1 MLNIYKT
8 NRIELI
14 GEVLAK
20 ELLVNPPFI
29 TDNLK
34 ISIQNYFLS
43 KWIKDQITL
52 KNDINALC
60 EFQTLAEYTEE
71 LVRNLYKDQKVKS
84 WNFESIK
91 WSIIESLEE
100 LGEFKESWPL
110 INWIN
115 KFINNNKILDS
126 EIYALT
132 LRITKVFSE
141 YILYR
146 PEMIE
151 KWHNTELKNSNLFIG
166 LKKDQYWQPILFKL
180 IERNLNKPICI
191 FMREII
197 NDINNLKNSSKI
209 KIPKN
214 IYIVA
219 SNNLSKLQISF
230 YSKLS
235 ELTNVSIY
243 LLSPGND
250 LWNRINIED
259 GPISLDNNNKKQYLL
274 KDSIESIFCKFIAN
288 FEKLIE
294 ETTFNEEIKVNLQ
307 LPFID
312 PTIDLKKN
320 HKSLL
325 LHQIQKSL
333 IYSNN
338 KNFNIGDNDESIIF
352 RGCNNILIEL
362 EYIKNEIISICAS
375 NKNINYCD
383 ILVATN
389 QLNSL
394 KPYLK
399 FVFNSD
405 ERIPYFLSIQNDK
418 EKSPIY
424 KLLKI
429 FIEIANKK
437 ITINEIRELLS
448 EDTLQSIYNFNNAEK
463 EEILSYL
470 IDSGF
475 HWGISRKERLG
486 EYKNSLDWCIKRFTL
501 GQIYSVDFYIKKT
514 DINSYSPNN
523 PSIDINKWILILNE
537 IVRIIKSLRSNN
549 SFGNWISIFRKIF
562 HNNVI
567 ENEKFNDEINNL
579 FKILEDI
586 SKNINSEVILDL
598 NVINEILNTYIN
610 SPTSNL
616 DRRKNEVLISTIEN
630 SRLLPHKIIFLM
642 GMNQKIYPKTIDKDK
657 INILNNEYRFGDPSL
672 IEKEKYFFLEL
683 LLSCREKFIISW
695 SNYDFEN
702 NALEISSPIRKLINL
717 LRNQMGINQQNNF
730 ITDMKIN
737 RSQNKMLNNKS
748 LDTNQGL
755 IKKLEFKNEDSQNKK
770 YKLSELIKWFK
781 SPQLYWLRKRNIF
794 PKKKFIHNPSDEK
807 ISNYE
812 KFKLLNNLLS
822 DIDIE
827 ETDYKIKLNELKI
840 KEMII
845 SNGII
850 SPKNNIYINEL
861 EVHKLIQSL
870 IYNFKDLNNIQRKY
884 QKSESNKFEYFKCD
898 NKIIEL
904 IHSNINFQKR
914 SETWI
919 KLLFISILD
928 KDINKAQII
937 YRKNNI
943 YNIETLNAPCK
954 IDAIKLI
961 DQYLNIYH
969 NSLEY
974 CLPLP
979 PESSYK
985 YIFSLMKNKNH
996 EKAFIDEWIGNKNFN
1011 LGERDK
1017 PEMQLCYGYKKDPN
1031 FFLNNEYFQ
1040 ELSIQL
1046 YKPLIA
1052 SFL

>member
-8 NRIELI
+8 NKIELI
-14 GEVLAK
+14 SEVLAK
-20 ELLVNPPFI
+20 ELIINPPFI
-29 TDNLK
+29 TENLK

-52 KNDINALC
+52 RNDINALC
-60 EFQTLAEYTEE
+60 EFQTLEEYTEE

-91 WSIIESLEE
+91 WSIIESFEE

-110 INWIN
+110 INWVN
-115 KFINNNKILDS
+115 KYINNKKILDS
-126 EIYALT
+126 EIHTLI
-132 LRITKVFSE
+132 LRITKVFSD

-151 KWHNTELKNSNLFIG
+151 RWHYTEIKNSNLFSG
-166 LKKDQYWQPILFKL
+166 LNKDQYWQPILFKL

-197 NDINNLKNSSKI
+197 NDINNLKNSSTI

-235 ELTNVSIY
+235 KLTNVNIY

-259 GPISLDNNNKKQYLL
+259 GAISLDNYNKKQYLL
-274 KDSIESIFCKFIAN
+274 NESIESIFCKFIAN

-294 ETTFNEEIKVNLQ
+294 ETTFNEEIKVNIQ

-312 PTIDLKKN
+312 PTINLKKN

-333 IYSNN
+333 INN
-338 KNFNIGDNDESIIF
+338 KQNFNVEDNDESITF
-352 RGCNNILIEL
+352 RGCKNNLIEL
-362 EYIKNEIISICAS
+362 EYIKSKIKNICAS
-375 NKNINYCD
+375 NKDINYCD
-383 ILVATN
+383 ILIATN
-389 QLNSL
+389 QINNL

-405 ERIPYFLSIQNDK
+405 ERIPYFLSIQNYKDI
-418 EKSPIY
+418 SPIY

-437 ITINEIRELLS
+437 ISINEIRELLS
-448 EDTLQSIYNFNNAEK
+448 EETLQGIYNFNNAEK

-475 HWGISRKERLG
+475 HWGITREERLG

-514 DINSYSPNN
+514 DINSYTPNN
-523 PSIDINKWILILNE
+523 PSIDIDKWILILNE
-537 IVRIIKSLRSNN
+537 IIRIIKSLRSTN
-549 SFGNWISIFRKIF
+549 SFENWISVFKNIFY
-562 HNNVI
+562 NNVI
-567 ENEKFNDEINNL
+567 KQNNFNDEITNL
-579 FKILEDI
+579 FKNLQDI
-586 SKNINSEVILDL
+586 SRIIDSEVILDL
-598 NVINEILNTYIN
+598 NVLNDILNTYIN
-610 SPTSNL
+610 NQTSNL
-616 DRRKNEVLISTIEN
+616 DKRKNEVLISTIEN
-630 SRLLPHKIIFLM
+630 SRLLPHKIIFVM
-642 GMNQKIYPKTIDKDK
+642 GMNQKIYPKAIDRDK

-672 IEKEKYFFLEL
+672 IDKEKYLFLEL

-717 LRNQMGINQQNNF
+717 LKNQMNINHQDNF
-730 ITDMKIN
+730 INDKEFN
-737 RSQNKMLNNKS
+737 RSQTKLISNKS
-748 LDTNQGL
+748 FNPNEGL
-755 IKKLEFKNEDSQNKK
+755 IKSLEFKNEDFQNKK
-770 YKLSELIKWFK
+770 YKLSELINWFK
-781 SPQLYWLRKRNIF
+781 SPQLYWLRQRNIF
-794 PKKKFIHNPSDEK
+794 PKKKFTYNPSDEK

-812 KFKLLNNLLS
+812 KYKLLNNLLS
-822 DIDIE
+822 DINID

-861 EVHKLIQSL
+861 EVQKLIQSL

-884 QKSESNKFEYFKCD
+884 QKSESNKLEYFKCN

-919 KLLFISILD
+919 KLLFISTLD

-943 YNIETLNAPCK
+943 YNVEILNAPCK

-985 YIFSLMKNKNH
+985 YIFYFMRNKNY

-1017 PEMQLCYGYKKDPN
+1017 PEMQLCYGYEKDPY
-1031 FFLNNEYFQ
+1031 FFLNDKYFP
-1040 ELSIQL
+1040 ELSIKL
-1046 YKPLIA
+1046 YKPLIE
-1052 SFL
+1052 SLL

>member
-8 NRIELI
+8 NKIELI
-14 GEVLAK
+14 SEVLAK
-20 ELLVNPPFI
+20 EILINPPFI

-91 WSIIESLEE
+91 WSIVESFEE
-100 LGEFKESWPL
+100 LGQFKESWPL

-115 KFINNNKILDS
+115 KFIKNKKILDS
-126 EIYALT
+126 EIYALI
-132 LRITKVFSE
+132 LRITKVFSD

-151 KWHNTELKNSNLFIG
+151 KWHNTDLQNSNLFSG
-166 LKKDQYWQPILFKL
+166 LNNDQYWQPILFKL
-180 IERNLNKPICI
+180 IERKLNKPTCI

-197 NDINNLKNSSKI
+197 NDINNLKNSLKI

-235 ELTNVSIY
+235 ELTNVNIY
-243 LLSPGND
+243 LLSPGHD
-250 LWNRINIED
+250 LWDRINIED
-259 GPISLDNNNKKQYLL
+259 GSISLDSYNKKNYLL
-274 KDSIESIFCKFIAN
+274 NESIESIFCKFIAN
-288 FEKLIE
+288 YEKLIE
-294 ETTFNEEIKVNLQ
+294 ETTFNEEIKVNIQ

-312 PTIDLKKN
+312 PTINLKKN
-320 HKSLL
+320 HKPPL

-333 IYSNN
+333 IHNN
-338 KNFNIGDNDESIIF
+338 NQILNIENNDESIF
-352 RGCNNILIEL
+352 FKSSKNILIEL
-362 EYIKNEIISICAS
+362 ENIKNEIKSICTS
-375 NKNINYCD
+375 NKDINYCD

-389 QLNSL
+389 QINSL

-405 ERIPYFLSIQNDK
+405 ERIPYFLSIKNYK
-418 EKSPIY
+418 ENSPIY
-424 KLLKI
+424 NLLKI

-448 EDTLQSIYNFNNAEK
+448 DDTLQSIYNFNNAER

-501 GQIYSVDFYIKKT
+501 GQIYSGDFYIKKT
-514 DINSYSPNN
+514 DINSYAPNN

-537 IVRIIKSLRSNN
+537 IVRIIKSLRSTN
-549 SFGNWISIFRKIF
+549 SFENWISIFRNIF
-562 HNNVI
+562 HNDVI
-567 ENEKFNDEINNL
+567 QNKKFNDEINNL
-579 FKILEDI
+579 FKILGDI
-586 SKNINSEVILDL
+586 SRIINSEAILDL
-598 NVINEILNTYIN
+598 NVLNEILSNYIN
-610 SPTSNL
+610 NQTSNL

-642 GMNQKIYPKTIDKDK
+642 GMNQEIYPKSIDKDK

-672 IEKEKYFFLEL
+672 IDKEKYFFLEL

-702 NALEISSPIRKLINL
+702 NSLEISSPIRKLINL
-717 LRNQMGINQQNNF
+717 LKNQIDRNHQDNF
-730 ITDMKIN
+730 ITDMEIN
-737 RSQNKMLNNKS
+737 RSQNKMISNKS
-748 LDTNQGL
+748 LDPNEGL
-755 IKKLEFKNEDSQNKK
+755 IKSLKFKNEYSQNKK
-770 YKLSELIKWFK
+770 YNLQELIKWFK
-781 SPQLYWLRKRNIF
+781 SPQLYWLRQRNIF

-812 KFKLLNNLLS
+812 KYKLLNNLLS
-822 DIDIE
+822 NIDLE
-827 ETDYKIKLNELKI
+827 ETDYKNKLNKLKI

-861 EVHKLIQSL
+861 EVHKSIQSL
-870 IYNFKDLNNIQRKY
+870 ICNFKDLNNIQRKY
-884 QKSESNKFEYFKCD
+884 QKSESNKLEYFKCD

-919 KLLFISILD
+919 KLLFISTLD
-928 KDINKAQII
+928 QDINKAQII
-937 YRKNNI
+937 YRKNNL
-943 YNIETLNAPCK
+943 YNVEILNAPFK
-954 IDAIKLI
+954 SDAIRLI

-985 YIFSLMKNKNH
+985 YIFSFMKNKNH
-996 EKAFIDEWIGNKNFN
+996 EKAFVDEWIGNKNFN

-1017 PEMQLCYGYKKDPN
+1017 PEMQLCYGYEKDPN
-1031 FFLNNEYFQ
+1031 FFLNDEYFQ
-1040 ELSIQL
+1040 ELSLKL
-1046 YKPLIA
+1046 YKPLIK

>member
-8 NRIELI
+8 NKIELI
-14 GEVLAK
+14 SEVLAK
-20 ELLVNPPFI
+20 ELIINPPFI
-29 TDNLK
+29 TENLK
-34 ISIQNYFLS
+34 ISIENYFLG

-52 KNDINALC
+52 KNDISALY

-71 LVRNLYKDQKVKS
+71 IINNIYEEQKCKS
-84 WNFESIK
+84 WNYESIK
-91 WSIIESLEE
+91 WSIIESFEV

-115 KFINNNKILDS
+115 KFINNKKILDN
-126 EIYALT
+126 EIYALI
-132 LRITKVFSE
+132 LRITNVFSD
-141 YILYR
+141 YILHR

-151 KWHNTELKNSNLFIG
+151 RWHNTELKNSNLFSG
-166 LKKDQYWQPILFKL
+166 LNKDQYWQPILFKL

-191 FMREII
+191 FMKQFI
-197 NDINNLKNSSKI
+197 NDIDNLKKSSKI
-209 KIPKN
+209 NIPKN

-219 SNNLSKLQISF
+219 PNNLSKLQIIF

-235 ELTNVSIY
+235 ELTNVNIY

-259 GPISLDNNNKKQYLL
+259 GAISLDIYNKKQYLL
-274 KDSIESIFCKFIAN
+274 NESIESIFCKFIAN

-294 ETTFNEEIKVNLQ
+294 ETTFNEEIKVNIQ
-307 LPFID
+307 LPYIN
-312 PTIDLKKN
+312 PTVNLKKN

-325 LHQIQKSL
+325 IHQIQKSL
-333 IYSNN
+333 INNN
-338 KNFNIGDNDESIIF
+338 KEIFSVEDNDDSIRF
-352 RGCNNILIEL
+352 KGCNNILTEL
-362 EYIKNEIISICAS
+362 EYIKSEIKNICTT
-375 NKNINYCD
+375 NKDINYCD

-389 QLNSL
+389 QINNL

-405 ERIPYFLSIQNDK
+405 ERIPYFLSIQDYK
-418 EKSPIY
+418 DISPIY
-424 KLLKI
+424 KLLKV
-429 FIEIANKK
+429 FIELANKK
-437 ITINEIRELLS
+437 ISINEIRELLS
-448 EDTLQSIYNFNNAEK
+448 EDTLQSIYSFNNAEK

-475 HWGISRKERLG
+475 HWGISKEERLG

-501 GQIYSVDFYIKKT
+501 GEIYSGEYYIKKT
-514 DINSYSPNN
+514 DIYSYSPNN
-523 PSIDINKWILILNE
+523 PSIDINKWILILNK
-537 IVRIIKSLRSNN
+537 IVRIIKSLRSTNN
-549 SFGNWISIFRKIF
+549 FRNWISIFKNIF
-562 HNNVI
+562 YNNVI
-567 ENEKFNDEINNL
+567 QSDKFNDEINNL

-586 SKNINSEVILDL
+586 SINIDSKVILDL
-598 NVINEILNTYIN
+598 NVLNEILNNKIN
-610 SPTSNL
+610 NQTNNL
-616 DRRKNEVLISTIEN
+616 DRRKNEVLISNIEN

-642 GMNQKIYPKTIDKDK
+642 GMNQKIYPKTFDRDK
-657 INILNNEYRFGDPSL
+657 INILNNEFRFGDPSL
-672 IEKEKYFFLEL
+672 IDKEKYLFLEL

-702 NALEISSPIRKLINL
+702 NALEISFPIRKLINFL
-717 LRNQMGINQQNNF
+717 KNQIDINHQDNL
-730 ITDMKIN
+730 ITDMEIN
-737 RSQNKMLNNKS
+737 RSQTKLISNKS
-748 LDTNQGL
+748 FNPNEGL
-755 IKKLEFKNEDSQNKK
+755 IKSLEFKNEDFKNKK
-770 YKLSELIKWFK
+770 YKLSELIYWFK
-781 SPQLYWLRKRNIF
+781 SPQLYWLRQRNIF
-794 PKKKFIHNPSDEK
+794 PKKRFTYIPSDEK

-812 KFKLLNNLLS
+812 KYKLLNNLSS

-827 ETDYKIKLNELKI
+827 EKDYKIKLNELKI

-845 SNGII
+845 SKGVI
-850 SPKNNIYINEL
+850 SPKNNIFINEM

-884 QKSESNKFEYFKCD
+884 QKLESNKLEYFKCD

-919 KLLFISILD
+919 KLLCISTLD

-943 YNIETLNAPCK
+943 YNVEILKAPCK
-954 IDAIKLI
+954 IEAIKLI
-961 DQYLNIYH
+961 DQYLDIYH

-996 EKAFIDEWIGNKNFN
+996 EKAFIDSWIGSKNFN

-1017 PEMQLCYGYKKDPN
+1017 PEMQLCYGYEKDPN
-1031 FFLNNEYFQ
+1031 FFLNYKHFQ
-1040 ELSIQL
+1040 GLSIKL

-1052 SFL
+1052 SLF

>member
-8 NRIELI
+8 NKIELI
-14 GEVLAK
+14 SEVLAK
-20 ELLVNPPFI
+20 EILINPPFI
-29 TDNLK
+29 TDRLK

-91 WSIIESLEE
+91 WSIVESFEE
-100 LGEFKESWPL
+100 LGQFKESWPL

-115 KFINNNKILDS
+115 KFIKNKKILDS
-126 EIYALT
+126 EIYALI
-132 LRITKVFSE
+132 LRITKVFSD

-151 KWHNTELKNSNLFIG
+151 KWHNTDLKNSNLFSG
-166 LKKDQYWQPILFKL
+166 LNNDQYWQPILFKL
-180 IERNLNKPICI
+180 IERKLNKPTCI

-197 NDINNLKNSSKI
+197 NDINNLKNSLKI

-235 ELTNVSIY
+235 ELTNVNIY
-243 LLSPGND
+243 LLSPGHN
-250 LWNRINIED
+250 LWDRINIED
-259 GPISLDNNNKKQYLL
+259 GAISLDSYNKKQYLL
-274 KDSIESIFCKFIAN
+274 NESIESIFCKFIAN

-294 ETTFNEEIKVNLQ
+294 ETTFNEEIKVNIQ

-312 PTIDLKKN
+312 PTINLKKN
-320 HKSLL
+320 HKPPL

-333 IYSNN
+333 IHNN
-338 KNFNIGDNDESIIF
+338 NQNLNIENNDKSIF
-352 RGCNNILIEL
+352 FKRSKNILSEL
-362 EYIKNEIISICAS
+362 ENIKNEIKSICTS
-375 NKNINYCD
+375 NKGINYCD
-383 ILVATN
+383 ILVVTN
-389 QLNSL
+389 QINIL

-405 ERIPYFLSIQNDK
+405 ERIPYFLSIQNYK
-418 EKSPIY
+418 ESSPIY
-424 KLLKI
+424 NLLKI

-448 EDTLQSIYNFNNAEK
+448 ENTLQSIYNFNNAER
-463 EEILSYL
+463 EELLSYL

-501 GQIYSVDFYIKKT
+501 GQIYSGDFYIKKT

-537 IVRIIKSLRSNN
+537 IVRIIKSLRSTN
-549 SFGNWISIFRKIF
+549 SFGNWISIFRNIF
-562 HNNVI
+562 HNDLIQNQ
-567 ENEKFNDEINNL
+567 KFNDEINNL

-586 SKNINSEVILDL
+586 STIINSEVILDL
-598 NVINEILNTYIN
+598 NVLNEILNTYIN
-610 SPTSNL
+610 NQTSNL
-616 DRRKNEVLISTIEN
+616 DRRKNEVLISTIED

-642 GMNQKIYPKTIDKDK
+642 GMNQEIYPKTIVKDK

-672 IEKEKYFFLEL
+672 IDKEKYFFLEL

-702 NALEISSPIRKLINL
+702 NVLEISSPIRKLINL
-717 LRNQMGINQQNNF
+717 LKNQIDIKHQDNF
-730 ITDMKIN
+730 ITDMEIN
-737 RSQNKMLNNKS
+737 KSQNKMISNKS
-748 LDTNQGL
+748 LNPNEGL
-755 IKKLEFKNEDSQNKK
+755 IKSLQFKNEDTQNKK
-770 YKLSELIKWFK
+770 YRLSELIKWFK
-781 SPQLYWLRKRNIF
+781 SPQLYWLRQRNIF

-812 KFKLLNNLLS
+812 KYKLLNNLLM
-822 DIDIE
+822 DIDLG

-861 EVHKLIQSL
+861 EVRKLIQSL
-870 IYNFKDLNNIQRKY
+870 IYNFKDFNNIQRKY
-884 QKSESNKFEYFKCD
+884 IKSESNKLEYFKCD

-919 KLLFISILD
+919 KLLYISTLD

-943 YNIETLNAPCK
+943 YNVEILNAPCK
-954 IDAIKLI
+954 SDAIRLI

-985 YIFSLMKNKNH
+985 YILSFMKNKNY

-1017 PEMQLCYGYKKDPN
+1017 PEMQLCYGYEKDPN
-1031 FFLNNEYFQ
+1031 FFLNDEYFQ

-1046 YKPLIA
+1046 YKPLIE